1 MLNLEILKHKFNL
14 EIKNIAHVGA
24 HNGKEVEVYN
34 KLFPDSE
41 VHLFEPNK
49 SSFEKLESKFSNSKN
64 IYLYNF
70 ALGNTNEEKTLN
82 ISSDFP
88 NTSSI
93 LEPHLHKVYYPE
105 INFDDKDIVRLKKL
119 DSLIIGNINFMS
131 IDTQGYELEVL
142 KGSNE
147 YLNSIDYLIVEINRK
162 YLYKNSPLVN
172 DIDLY
177 LKPYGFIRAVTSY
190 WGKECVWGDGFYIK
204 KNKISN
210 KLIFRIVIKN
220 FLYKNI
226 YVYKIVRFLRYS
238 IKKIRLII

>member
-1 MLNLEILKHKFNL
+1 LLNLEILKYKFNL
-14 EIKNIAHVGA
+14 EIQNIAHVGA
-24 HNGKEVEVYN
+24 HNGKEVEVYK
-34 KLFPDSE
+34 KLFTDSE
-41 VHLFEPNK
+41 IHLFEPNK
-49 SSFEKLESKFSNSKN
+49 SSFKKLESKFSNSKN

-82 ISSDFP
+82 ISSNFP

-105 INFDDKDIVRLKKL
+105 INFDDNEVVSLKKF
-119 DSLIIGNINFMS
+119 DSLLIDNINFMS

-162 YLYKNSPLVN
+162 YLYKNSPLVK

-177 LKPYGFIRAVTSY
+177 LKPFGFIRAVTSY

-210 KLIFRIVIKN
+210 KLILRILIKN

-226 YVYKIVRFLRYS
+226 HIYRTVRYFRHF

>member
-1 MLNLEILKHKFNL
+1 MLNLEILKHRFNL

-24 HNGKEVEVYN
+24 NNGKEVEVYK
-34 KLFPDSE
+34 KLFTDSE
-41 VHLFEPNK
+41 IHLFEPNK
-49 SSFEKLESKFSNSKN
+49 SSFKKLESKFSNSEN

-70 ALGNTNEEKTLN
+70 ALGNTNEKKTLN
-82 ISSDFP
+82 ISSNFP

-93 LEPHLHKVYYPE
+93 LEPHLHKVYYPH
-105 INFDDKDIVRLKKL
+105 INFDDSEVVSLKKF
-119 DSLIIGNINFMS
+119 DSLFIDNINFMS

-147 YLNSIDYLIVEINRK
+147 YLNSIDYLIIEINRK
-162 YLYKNSPLVN
+162 YLYKNSPLEK

-177 LKPYGFIRAVTSY
+177 LKPFGFIRAVTVY

-210 KLIFRIVIKN
+210 KLILRILIKN
-220 FLYKNI
+220 FLYKSI
-226 YVYKIVRFLRYS
+226 HLYKIVRFLKHF
-238 IKKIRLII
+238 IKKISR

>member
-1 MLNLEILKHKFNL
+1 MLNLEILKYKFNL

-24 HNGKEVEVYN
+24 HNGKEVEVYK
-34 KLFPDSE
+34 KLFTDSE
-41 VHLFEPNK
+41 IHLFEPNK
-49 SSFEKLESKFSNSKN
+49 SSFKKLESKFSNSKN

-82 ISSDFP
+82 ISSNFP

-105 INFDDKDIVRLKKL
+105 INFDDNEVVSLKKF
-119 DSLIIGNINFMS
+119 DSLLIDNINFMS

-142 KGSNE
+142 KGANE
-147 YLNSIDYLIVEINRK
+147 YLNLIDYLIVEINRK
-162 YLYKNSPLVN
+162 YLYKNSPLVK

-177 LKPYGFIRAVTSY
+177 LKPFGFIRAVTSY

-210 KLIFRIVIKN
+210 KLILRILIKN

-226 YVYKIVRFLRYS
+226 HIYRTVRYFRHF

>member
-1 MLNLEILKHKFNL
+1 MLNLEILKYKFNL

-24 HNGKEVEVYN
+24 HNGKEVEVYK
-34 KLFPDSE
+34 KLFIDSE
-41 VHLFEPNK
+41 IHLFEPNK
-49 SSFEKLESKFSNSKN
+49 SSFKKLESKFSNSNN

-82 ISSDFP
+82 ISSNFP

-105 INFDDKDIVRLKKL
+105 INFDDNEVVSLKKF
-119 DSLIIGNINFMS
+119 DSLLIDNINFMS

-142 KGSNE
+142 KGANE
-147 YLNSIDYLIVEINRK
+147 YLNLIDYLIVEINRK
-162 YLYKNSPLVN
+162 YLYKNSPLVK

-177 LKPYGFIRAVTSY
+177 LKPFGFIRAVTSY

-210 KLIFRIVIKN
+210 KLTLRILIKN
-220 FLYKNI
+220 ILYKNI
-226 YVYKIVRFLRYS
+226 YIYKTVRYLRYF
-238 IKKIRLII
+238 IKKYDL

>member
-1 MLNLEILKHKFNL
+1 LLNLEILKYKFNL

-24 HNGKEVEVYN
+24 HNGKEVEVYK
-34 KLFPDSE
+34 KLFTDSE
-41 VHLFEPNK
+41 IHLFEPNK
-49 SSFEKLESKFSNSKN
+49 SSFKKLESKFSNSNN

-82 ISSDFP
+82 ISSNFP

-105 INFDDKDIVRLKKL
+105 INFDDNEVVSLKKF
-119 DSLIIGNINFMS
+119 DSLLIDNINFMS

-142 KGSNE
+142 KGANE
-147 YLNSIDYLIVEINRK
+147 YLNLIDYLIVEINRK
-162 YLYKNSPLVN
+162 YLYKNSPLVK

-177 LKPYGFIRAVTSY
+177 LKPFGFIRAVTSY

-210 KLIFRIVIKN
+210 KLILRILIKN

-226 YVYKIVRFLRYS
+226 HIYRTVRYFRHF

>member
-1 MLNLEILKHKFNL
+1 MLNLEILKYKFNL
-14 EIKNIAHVGA
+14 EIKNIAHVGS
-24 HNGKEVEVYN
+24 HNGKEVEVYK
-34 KLFPDSE
+34 KLFIDSE
-41 VHLFEPNK
+41 IHLFEPNK
-49 SSFEKLESKFSNSKN
+49 SSFKKLESKFSNSNN

-82 ISSDFP
+82 ISSNFP

-105 INFDDKDIVRLKKL
+105 INFDDNEVVSLKKF
-119 DSLIIGNINFMS
+119 DSLLIDNINFMS

-142 KGSNE
+142 KGANE

-162 YLYKNSPLVN
+162 YLYKNSPLVK

-177 LKPYGFIRAVTSY
+177 LKPFGFIRAVTSY

-210 KLIFRIVIKN
+210 KLILRILIKN

-226 YVYKIVRFLRYS
+226 HIYRTVRYFRHF

>member
-1 MLNLEILKHKFNL
+1 MLNLEILKYKFNL

-24 HNGKEVEVYN
+24 HNGKEVEVYK
-34 KLFPDSE
+34 KLFTDSE
-41 VHLFEPNK
+41 IHLFEPNK
-49 SSFEKLESKFSNSKN
+49 SSFKKLESKFSNSKN

-82 ISSDFP
+82 ISSNFP

-105 INFDDKDIVRLKKL
+105 INFDDNEVVSLKKF
-119 DSLIIGNINFMS
+119 DSLLIDNINFMS

-142 KGSNE
+142 KGANE
-147 YLNSIDYLIVEINRK
+147 YLNLIDYLIVEINRK
-162 YLYKNSPLVN
+162 YLYKNSPLVK

-177 LKPYGFIRAVTSY
+177 LKPFGFIRAVTSY

-210 KLIFRIVIKN
+210 KLILRILIKN

-226 YVYKIVRFLRYS
+226 HIYKTVRYFRHF

>member
-1 MLNLEILKHKFNL
+1 MLNLEILKYKFNL

-24 HNGKEVEVYN
+24 HNGKEVEVYK
-34 KLFPDSE
+34 KLFTDSE
-41 VHLFEPNK
+41 IHLFEPNK
-49 SSFEKLESKFSNSKN
+49 SSFKKLESKFSNSNN

-82 ISSDFP
+82 ISSNFP

-105 INFDDKDIVRLKKL
+105 INFDDNEVVSLKKF
-119 DSLIIGNINFMS
+119 DSLLIDNINFMS

-142 KGSNE
+142 KGANE
-147 YLNSIDYLIVEINRK
+147 YLNLIDYLIVEINRK
-162 YLYKNSPLVN
+162 YLYKNSPLVK

-177 LKPYGFIRAVTSY
+177 LKPFGFIRAVTSY

-210 KLIFRIVIKN
+210 KLILRILIKN

-226 YVYKIVRFLRYS
+226 HIYRTVRYFRHF

>member
-1 MLNLEILKHKFNL
+1 MLNLEILKYKFNL

-24 HNGKEVEVYN
+24 HNGKEVEVYK
-34 KLFPDSE
+34 KLFTDSE
-41 VHLFEPNK
+41 IHLFEPNK
-49 SSFEKLESKFSNSKN
+49 SSFKKLESKFSNSNN

-82 ISSDFP
+82 ISSNFP

-93 LEPHLHKVYYPE
+93 LEPHLSKVYYPE
-105 INFDDKDIVRLKKL
+105 INFDDNEVVSLKKF
-119 DSLIIGNINFMS
+119 DSLLIDNINFMS

-142 KGSNE
+142 KGANE
-147 YLNSIDYLIVEINRK
+147 YLNLIDYLIVEINRK
-162 YLYKNSPLVN
+162 YLYKNSPLVK

-177 LKPYGFIRAVTSY
+177 LKPFGFIRAVTSY

-210 KLIFRIVIKN
+210 KLILRILIKN

-226 YVYKIVRFLRYS
+226 HIYRTVRYFRHF

>member
-1 MLNLEILKHKFNL
+1 MLNLKILKYKFNL

-24 HNGKEVEVYN
+24 HNGKEVEVYK
-34 KLFPDSE
+34 KLFTDSE
-41 VHLFEPNK
+41 IHLFEPNK
-49 SSFEKLESKFSNSKN
+49 SSFKKLESKFSNSKN

-82 ISSDFP
+82 ISSNFP

-105 INFDDKDIVRLKKL
+105 INFDDNEVVSLKKF
-119 DSLIIGNINFMS
+119 DSLLIDNINFMS

-162 YLYKNSPLVN
+162 YLYKNSPLVK

-177 LKPYGFIRAVTSY
+177 LKPFGFIRAVTSY

-210 KLIFRIVIKN
+210 KLILRILIKN

-226 YVYKIVRFLRYS
+226 YIYKTVRYLRHF